1 MSQHNGSTNII
12 NLKNVI
18 SFFIVGL
25 ILFFLFR
32 FLYENWQEV
41 SAYDFQ
47 LNYYYIL
54 ISFPLLF
61 GFFIMRVY
69 CWRLVLKKMG
79 IILSIKKSVKI
90 SFLSMMGRYLPGRV
104 WMVMGK
110 VYLCGKEGVSKGDAF
125 ASVVMEIVLEIVA
138 SIFFFFFFLYAVME
152 KPLLSPEVIYSLAIV
167 MIFGLV
173 LLYPRVF
180 YAMINFFL
188 LRLKGEKI
196 KECISYKDTIQLF
209 FLYNFIVLLQGCAFY
224 VFINSIC
231 YVSLDKIL
239 GLTGSLSIA
248 GALGTLSFFTP
259 SGLGVR
265 EGVLALLLSNFVA
278 PPIAVIISLL
288 TRLWVTLGEVFCA
301 LFAWRL

>member
-1 MSQHNGSTNII
+1 MSQHNGSNNTI
-12 NLKNVI
+12 NLKSVI
-18 SFFIVGL
+18 SFFIAGL
-25 ILFFLFR
+25 ILFFLIR

-54 ISFPLLF
+54 VSFPVLF
-61 GFFIMRVY
+61 VFFIVRVY

-79 IILSIKKSVKI
+79 IILSMRKSIKI

-104 WMVMGK
+104 WMIMGK
-110 VYLCGKEGVSKGDAF
+110 VYLCGKEGVSRSEAF
-125 ASVVMEIVLEIVA
+125 AGTVMEIVLEIVA
-138 SIFFFFFFLYAVME
+138 SIFFFFFFLYSVME
-152 KPLLSPEVIYSLAIV
+152 KPLLSPEVIYSLGIV
-167 MIFGLV
+167 MLSGLV
-173 LLYPRVF
+173 FLHPRVF
-180 YAMINFFL
+180 YAVINFFL

-209 FLYNFIVLLQGCAFY
+209 VLYNFIVLLQGCAFY
-224 VFINSIC
+224 LFMNSIC
-231 YVSLDKIL
+231 YVSVDKIL

-265 EGVLALLLSNFVA
+265 EGVLALFLSNFVP

-288 TRLWVTLGEVFCA
+288 TRLWVTLGEILCA

>member
-1 MSQHNGSTNII
+1 MSLHNGSTNTI

-18 SFFIVGL
+18 SFLFVGL
-25 ILFFLFR
+25 IFYFLMR

-54 ISFPLLF
+54 ISFPVLF

-79 IILSIKKSVKI
+79 IFLSMKKSVKI

-104 WMVMGK
+104 WMIMGK
-110 VYLCGKEGVSKGDAF
+110 VYLCGKEGISKKEAF
-125 ASVVMEIVLEIVA
+125 ASTVMEIVLEIVA
-138 SIFFFFFFLYAVME
+138 SIFFFFFFLYSVME
-152 KPLLSPEVIYSLAIV
+152 KPLLSTEVIYSLGMV
-167 MIFGLV
+167 MLLGLV
-173 LLYPRVF
+173 FLHPRVF
-180 YAMINFFL
+180 YTVINFFL
-188 LRLKGEKI
+188 FRLKGEKI
-196 KECISYKDTIQLF
+196 KECISYKDSIQLF
-209 FLYNFIVLLQGCAFY
+209 VIYNFIVLLQGCAFY
-224 VFINSIC
+224 LFVNSIC
-231 YVSLDKIL
+231 YVSFDKLL
-239 GLTGSLSIA
+239 GLTASLSTA

-265 EGVLALLLSNFVA
+265 EGVLALLLSNFVP

-288 TRLWVTLGEVFCA
+288 TRLWVTLGEILCA